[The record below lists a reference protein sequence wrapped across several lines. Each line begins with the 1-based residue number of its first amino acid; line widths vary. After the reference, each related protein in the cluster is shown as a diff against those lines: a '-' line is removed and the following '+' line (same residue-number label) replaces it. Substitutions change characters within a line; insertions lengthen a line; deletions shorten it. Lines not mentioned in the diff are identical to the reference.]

1 MQNQRKAPEASTRGS
16 LLGLGLK
23 GTIGGFKRLLLLNYE
38 GAPCHGKPLGRPGR
52 AAKVW
57 NALKDKKLGFFLK
70 SLRKLENV

>member
-52 AAKVW
+52 T
-57 NALKDKKLGFFLK
+57 LKL
-70 SLRKLENV
+70 